1 MAYRKYKIKGT
12 RDQGTEFFN
21 VSQSLVLFEHFRF
34 SRLYG
39 LFFGL
44 ILSLLGCAI
53 LAQLFRIAGNDN
65 YLAVILSS
73 GTFYIIKSAGWQAF
87 LSTFFSLLVGILC
100 ARALHRRGNQWLV
113 KFVLSTSFI
122 ALVVPTTVAALGI
135 VAVWGRSG
143 LISSLGLTG
152 ISIFGLWMVILAHVF
167 FNAPLVLRIA
177 YSALKSQPSYYW
189 KLASHNNLTE
199 LEIFQAIEWPA
210 FKSFMVPLAS
220 LIFLLCFTSFS
231 IVLMLGGGPD
241 VTTLEVSIYHA
252 VRFSFDMQLAASLSI
267 VQIFI
272 CSGLILISKP
282 LNFSLTSPTPNSESK
297 IIRNDAE
304 KLLSRLI
311 DFFCFLIFFMVIFLP
326 LIALFYRLDLSSGLN
341 LFEQDRFWNALYTS
355 TKLAFFSSMLSV
367 MIAIVL
373 IHSRFRLSQSGSRIS
388 IQFIDFSISFYLL
401 MPAIVFATG
410 CFILLQNHINLF
422 EQAFWLVLLAN
433 VLFSLPFILRILSPS
448 LEQTLSQHDRLSLQL
463 GITGLKKF
471 IFLTFPSI
479 TRELQLVLGIS
490 FAFSLGDLSVIT
502 LFGNKEFETL
512 PYYLYLLFGRY
523 GASEADILGIF
534 ILGYIFVAYFI
545 FGLILMFLEKLQGF
559 SQLMVNNA
567 ANK

>member
-1 MAYRKYKIKGT
+1 
-12 RDQGTEFFN
+12 
-21 VSQSLVLFEHFRF
+21 
-34 SRLYG
+34 
-39 LFFGL
+39 
-44 ILSLLGCAI
+44 
-53 LAQLFRIAGNDN
+53 
-65 YLAVILSS
+65 
-73 GTFYIIKSAGWQAF
+73 
-87 LSTFFSLLVGILC
+87 
-100 ARALHRRGNQWLV
+100 
-113 KFVLSTSFI
+113 
-122 ALVVPTTVAALGI
+122 
-135 VAVWGRSG
+135 
-143 LISSLGLTG
+143 
-152 ISIFGLWMVILAHVF
+152 
-167 FNAPLVLRIA
+167 
-177 YSALKSQPSYYW
+177 
-189 KLASHNNLTE
+189 
-199 LEIFQAIEWPA
+199 
-210 FKSFMVPLAS
+210 
-220 LIFLLCFTSFS
+220 
-231 IVLMLGGGPD
+231 
-241 VTTLEVSIYHA
+241 
-252 VRFSFDMQLAASLSI
+252 
-267 VQIFI
+267 
-272 CSGLILISKP
+272 
-282 LNFSLTSPTPNSESK
+282 
-297 IIRNDAE
+297 
-304 KLLSRLI
+304 
-311 DFFCFLIFFMVIFLP
+311 
-326 LIALFYRLDLSSGLN
+326 
-341 LFEQDRFWNALYTS
+341 
-355 TKLAFFSSMLSV
+355 MLSV

-373 IHSRFRLSQSGSRIS
+373 IHSRFRLRQSGSRIS

-512 PYYLYLLFGRY
+512 PYYLYQLFGRY

-567 ANK
+567 TNK